1 MWIEVAG
8 MMRRLAGFLMVLAV
22 AGCASKT
29 PPAPPEAAAPPPPP
43 AAPAKPTS
51 IIMDAGDLAAVQG
64 ALREM
69 GTKPVDQVV
78 GWANPLTGKRGAV
91 KVLRDGYDAQN
102 RPCREFHSVVIL
114 DDMYQHT
121 TGFLCRQP
129 DGAWEVVDAREYPL
143 YTHRQ

>member
-22 AGCASKT
+22 AGCATKP

-43 AAPAKPTS
+43 APAKPTS

-64 ALREM
+64 ALREV

-78 GWANPLTGKRGAV
+78 GWANPLSGKRGAV
-91 KVLRDGYDAQN
+91 KVLRDGYDGQN

-121 TGFLCRQP
+121 TGFLCRQT
-129 DGAWEVVDAREYPL
+129 DGAWEVVQAREYPL

>member
-22 AGCASKT
+22 AGCASKP
-29 PPAPPEAAAPPPPP
+29 PPAPPEAAPPPPP
-43 AAPAKPTS
+43 PAPAKPTS

-64 ALREM
+64 ALREV

-78 GWANPLTGKRGAV
+78 GWGNPLSGKRGAV
-91 KVLRDGYDAQN
+91 KILRDGYDAQN

-114 DDMYQHT
+114 DDMFQHT
-121 TGFLCRQP
+121 TGFLCRQA
-129 DGAWEVVDAREYPL
+129 DGAWEVVQAREYPL